1 MQTCTI
7 CHSLSVDTATH
18 CSNCQVKLDEYSEQ
32 AVALKKY
39 RDNPRVQSIRV
50 EVSADC
56 CPACRK
62 KEGTYSKTDVPVL
75 PVKGCSHENGCRC
88 FYEPILTEIFP

>member
-1 MQTCTI
+1 M
-7 CHSLSVDTATH
+7 
-18 CSNCQVKLDEYSEQ
+18 DEYSEQ
-32 AVALKKY
+32 AVALKKF
-39 RDNPRVQSIRV
+39 RENPRVQSLRV
-50 EVSADC
+50 VTSADC

-62 KEGTYSKTDVPVL
+62 KEGTYSKEETPTL

>member
-7 CHSLSVDTATH
+7 CHSQSSDADTH
-18 CSNCQVKLDEYSEQ
+18 CSNCQVKLDEFSEQ

-39 RDNPRVQSIRV
+39 RENPRVQSIRV
-50 EVSADC
+50 AVSADC

-62 KEGTYSKTDVPVL
+62 KEGTYSKADAPVL

>member
-7 CHSLSVDTATH
+7 CHSQSDDSATL

-50 EVSADC
+50 AVSADC

-62 KEGTYSKTDVPVL
+62 NEGTYSKADTPVL

>member
-1 MQTCTI
+1 MQTCSQ
-7 CHSLSVDTATH
+7 CHT
-18 CSNCQVKLDEYSEQ
+18 QVSDDAIQCPGCGALLTVSSEQ
-32 AVALKKY
+32 ASALKKY
-39 RDNPRVQSIRV
+39 IDNPRVQVIRLA
-50 EVSADC
+50 VSADC

-62 KEGTYSKTDVPVL
+62 LEGTYKKDNVPLL

>member
-1 MQTCTI
+1 MQTCSI
-7 CHSLSVDTATH
+7 CHT
-18 CSNCQVKLDEYSEQ
+18 QVPDDAALCPGCGADLTESSEQ

-39 RDNPRVQSIRV
+39 RENPRVQFIRV
-50 EVSADC
+50 AVSDDC

-62 KEGTYSKTDVPVL
+62 LEGTYSKDEAPVL
-75 PVKGCSHENGCRC
+75 PVQGCSHENGCRC

>member
-1 MQTCTI
+1 MQTCSH
-7 CHSLSVDTATH
+7 CHTQVSDEASLCPGCGAELST
-18 CSNCQVKLDEYSEQ
+18 CSEQ
-32 AVALKKY
+32 AAALKKY
-39 RDNPRVQSIRV
+39 RENPRVQVIRV
-50 EVSADC
+50 AVSADC

-62 KEGTYSKTDVPVL
+62 LEGTYKKEDIPVL